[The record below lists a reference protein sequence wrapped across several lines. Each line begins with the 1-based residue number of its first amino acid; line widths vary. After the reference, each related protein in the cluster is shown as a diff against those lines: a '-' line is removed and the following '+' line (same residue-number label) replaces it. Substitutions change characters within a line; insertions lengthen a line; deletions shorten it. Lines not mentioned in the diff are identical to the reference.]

1 MKDLVPMSV
10 FERLEREWR
19 MIDPERNARTATA
32 AEEHK
37 LLPLRRVRIKRFDE
51 VQNVPND

>member
-1 MKDLVPMSV
+1 MKDIIPINV

-19 MIDPERNARTATA
+19 MIDPERNSRTVTA

-37 LLPLRRVRIKRFDE
+37 LLPLRRVRINRFDE
-51 VQNVPND
+51 VQKAPKD

>member
-1 MKDLVPMSV
+1 MKDMIPINV

-19 MIDPERNARTATA
+19 MIDPERNSRTVTA

-37 LLPLRRVRIKRFDE
+37 LLPLRRVRINRFDE
-51 VQNVPND
+51 VQKAPKD